1 MIEVFKEMD
10 NDIIDILYFGF
21 PSAYCVFLQD
31 VYCAYIIYS
40 CKRYLEYYRIYR
52 IVAYNNSSIPP
63 IPIATEC
70 NLDVGIPENSNVLA
84 PNNVVIHDFSNKP
97 TQNEKTEAKPELNK

>member
-52 IVAYNNSSIPP
+52 IVAHNNSSIPP

-97 TQNEKTEAKPELNK
+97 TQNEKN